1 VLSSCT
7 ALGADAHLT
16 SPRAPACQDWGML
29 LVAALLALLVL
40 SGVLSAWRDPRRL
53 KPGIYLTAAGALLVM
68 ITVFLALTATGNEV
82 TEAWVL
88 LAMCACGLLAII
100 ALGIYLIVNG
110 FDLARKEGARP
121 ATLLSTLL
129 GILLFGYAIAVS
141 IGVVIGWFD
150 SAASNSILLVLLAV
164 GLPAGY
170 LGFVFVA
177 FLGWSLL
184 YAQHGRRKARTEP
197 VDAIIVLGAGLL
209 GGNRVNPLLANRLDR
224 GHELLDNAI
233 RARRDP
239 ILVCSGGRGD
249 DETESEASA
258 MSRYLVEHGVD
269 DRRIR
274 IEDAST
280 DTAENLAYTK
290 QLLDESGITGRAAVV
305 TSDYHAFRAATLM
318 RSAGIDG
325 FSTGAH
331 TAAYFVPNAQVRE
344 FVAILRD
351 HLWLNVA
358 VLAVL
363 SVPWVAGLV
372 RVL

>member
-1 VLSSCT
+1 
-7 ALGADAHLT
+7 
-16 SPRAPACQDWGML
+16 MF
-29 LVAALLALLVL
+29 LVAALLALVVL

-88 LAMCACGLLAII
+88 LAMGACGLLAII

-129 GILLFGYAIAVS
+129 GILLFGYAIGVFL
-141 IGVVIGWFD
+141 GVVIGWFD
-150 SAASNSILLVLLAV
+150 SAASNSFLLVLLAV

-184 YAQHGRRKARTEP
+184 YAQHGRRKARTES

-209 GGNRVNPLLANRLDR
+209 GGNRVSPLLASRLDR

-239 ILVCSGGRGD
+239 ILVCSGGRGG

-290 QLLDESGITGRAAVV
+290 RLLDETGITGRAAVV

-325 FSTGAH
+325 YSTGAH